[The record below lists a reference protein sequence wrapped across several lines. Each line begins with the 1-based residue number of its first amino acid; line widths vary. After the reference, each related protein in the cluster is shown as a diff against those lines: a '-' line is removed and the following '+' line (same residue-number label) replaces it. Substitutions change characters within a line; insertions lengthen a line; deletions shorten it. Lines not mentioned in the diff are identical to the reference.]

1 MTSTTSTLMRELD
14 HRSSNGIDVRL
25 MWSESDGRVHVA
37 VTDNKTGE
45 AFTVD
50 VREGE
55 SAAKVF
61 QHLELAKQVLW
72 PELRVE
78 LVSVTEQWAQ
88 YAVAGPRARD
98 VLQAIVDPT
107 HDISNEALLARGR
120 LTVGFTADG

>member
-1 MTSTTSTLMRELD
+1 MTATTSTVMRELD

-45 AFTVD
+45 AFTVE

-61 QHLELAKQVLW
+61 QHPFA
-72 PELRVE
+72 
-78 LVSVTEQWAQ
+78 
-88 YAVAGPRARD
+88 YADRRRPAAAD
-98 VLQAIVDPT
+98 
-107 HDISNEALLARGR
+107 DIAA
-120 LTVGFTADG
+120 

>member
-45 AFTVD
+45 AFTVE

-61 QHLELAKQVLW
+61 QNPFA
-72 PELRVE
+72 
-78 LVSVTEQWAQ
+78 
-88 YAVAGPRARD
+88 YADRRTPA
-98 VLQAIVDPT
+98 
-107 HDISNEALLARGR
+107 
-120 LTVGFTADG
+120 TADSIAA

>member
-45 AFTVD
+45 AFTVE

-61 QHLELAKQVLW
+61 QHPFA
-72 PELRVE
+72 
-78 LVSVTEQWAQ
+78 
-88 YAVAGPRARD
+88 YA
-98 VLQAIVDPT
+98 
-107 HDISNEALLARGR
+107 GR
-120 LTVGFTADG
+120 RTPATPDSIAA